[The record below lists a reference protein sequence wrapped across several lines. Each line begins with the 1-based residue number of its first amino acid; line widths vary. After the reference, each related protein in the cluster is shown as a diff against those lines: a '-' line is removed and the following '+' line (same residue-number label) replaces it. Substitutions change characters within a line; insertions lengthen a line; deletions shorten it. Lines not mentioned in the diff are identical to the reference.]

1 MGTIGITKEKEDLL
15 DRIIMDWV
23 DKQDHSVL
31 RRLVADDM
39 WEYYR
44 NADDATLKEFI
55 LTYKYKLTHC
65 LKLL

>member
-55 LTYKYKLTHC
+55 FTYK
-65 LKLL
+65 